1 MTLKMKYIKSI
12 FFLALFAAWIVV
24 PAYAEDTLEVK
35 YHKELPGNCFGLD
48 FYVIKPMKA
57 AFFTRDNTLWVVF
70 DELLAITD
78 EKIARFKSNHIES
91 VARIPSNKGTILHVK
106 FKSTT
111 SKPYGLKVIKKDT
124 VWRLIVSPDS
134 YFRIRPLILETTI
147 DDASKSINF
156 SMKKQGDLIRAE
168 DPIYKDFLYILPTDE
183 CGMELSYSYVNF
195 KILKSQNG
203 FVISSP
209 DKSLPLESQK
219 DGLALK
225 LTDLSF
231 NFSPNK
237 DRTNQRNQSGLASYF
252 KHIQFSKPPEG
263 NWYSERQ
270 KLMHSV
276 VEKKNQDTD
285 SLNLK
290 LVSFYLSTSNFEEAI
305 GKISTLKLVGRE
317 GINLLKGAFYALS
330 GQSSKASS
338 YLYDSDL
345 DLIPETH
352 LWRGFTDS
360 LQGNYKSAF
369 DKIIRNLKYFHAY
382 PTPIKNK
389 LALEAAHASLNVGFS
404 GKLFFNMIDHSVL
417 TPFDAHYY
425 SYLKGLDLYMN
436 KETKKAKEF
445 LVEAS
450 KSPFRKI
457 QILAKFAIIKIDVEQ
472 DAIQFKNA
480 KRARR
485 KNETDPSKEE
495 LKFLED
501 LQYEWRYDDLERR
514 VLTRLYEIHRNAQQT
529 EMALEKLI
537 TLFEYFPDAD
547 NRNKLADEGEELF
560 KAKCLSL
567 LKSSPL
573 DGLAFY
579 KRYINFM
586 PIDDDKIKIYK
597 ELIAALRALNLFK
610 QGSKILQSILK
621 TLSDQEESYPSI
633 YLEIAQF
640 HYDDGKAETALKT
653 IANLEKRQILKDKT
667 PVQQEKDLLKAKCLI
682 SLEKYDEALSVLENV
697 TSAQGQE
704 IHIRIAWRRED
715 WKKAAS
721 LMNAYVEQS
730 ADNRGPITAR
740 FIIEYATALSNAH
753 QLEELKRLEPLYGEL
768 MEKSVFA
775 KEFRLL
781 INPDQSK
788 VSES

>member
-1 MTLKMKYIKSI
+1 MKYIKSI
-12 FFLALFAAWIVV
+12 FFLALFVAWSVI
-24 PAYAEDTLEVK
+24 PANAEDTLEVK

-70 DELLAITD
+70 DEELAISD
-78 EKIARFKSNHIES
+78 DKIARFKSNHIES
-91 VARIPSNKGTILHVK
+91 VSRIPSNKGTILHVK
-106 FKSTT
+106 FKTNS

-147 DDASKSINF
+147 DDASKSLNF
-156 SMKKQGDLIRAE
+156 LIKKQGEFIRAE
-168 DPIYKDFLYILPTDE
+168 DPVYKDFLYILPTDE

-203 FVISSP
+203 FVINSP
-209 DKSLPLESQK
+209 DKNLPLENQK

-225 LTDLSF
+225 FPEPSF
-231 NFSPNK
+231 NISSSK

-252 KHIQFSKPPEG
+252 KYIQFTKTPEG
-263 NWYSERQ
+263 NWFRERQ
-270 KLMHSV
+270 KLINNLTDKSSNDSDHSR
-276 VEKKNQDTD
+276 
-285 SLNLK
+285 LK
-290 LVSFYLSTSNFEEAI
+290 LISFYLSTSNFEEAI
-305 GKISTLKLVGRE
+305 GRINTLKMVGRE

-330 GQSSKASS
+330 GQSTKASS
-338 YLYDSDL
+338 YLYDAEL

-404 GKLFFNMIDHSVL
+404 GKLFFNMIDHTVL
-417 TPFDAHYY
+417 TPFEVAFF
-425 SYLKGLDLYMN
+425 SYLKGLDLHMN
-436 KETKKAKEF
+436 KETKNAKEF
-445 LVEAS
+445 LMEAS
-450 KSPFRKI
+450 RSPFRKI
-457 QILAKFAIIKIDVEQ
+457 QILAKFALITIDIEQ
-472 DAIQFKNA
+472 DAIQLKNA

-485 KNETDPSKEE
+485 KNEADPSKEE
-495 LKFLED
+495 LQFLEA

-514 VLTRLYEIHRNAQQT
+514 VLTRLYELYKNVQQT
-529 EMALEKLI
+529 DIALEKLI

-547 NRNKLADEGEELF
+547 DRNKLADEGEEIF

-567 LKSSPL
+567 FKSSPI

-579 KRYINFM
+579 TRYINFM

-597 ELIAALRALNLFK
+597 ELITALRSLNLFK
-610 QGSKILQSILK
+610 QGTKILQGILK
-621 TLSDQEESYPSI
+621 TLSDQEEIYPSI
-633 YLEIAQF
+633 YLEIARF
-640 HYDDGKAETALKT
+640 HYDDGKSETALKT
-653 IANLEKRQILKDKT
+653 IVNLEKRQILKEKT
-667 PVQQEKDLLKAKCLI
+667 TLQQEKDLLKAKCLI
-682 SLEKYDEALSVLENV
+682 ALAKYDDALSVLQNV

-704 IHIRIAWRRED
+704 IHIRIAWSRED

-721 LMNAYVEQS
+721 LMKSYVEQS
-730 ADNRGPITAR
+730 ADSRGPITAR

-753 QLEELKRLEPLYGEL
+753 QLEELKQLKPLYGEV

-775 KEFRLL
+775 KEFSLL
-781 INPDQSK
+781 IDPDQSK
-788 VSES
+788 TYKG